1 MRMRMRM
8 KMKMKMKMKM
18 RIKET
23 LILKEI
29 LLRMTLYNL
38 IEETL

>member
-1 MRMRMRM
+1 MRMRM